1 MQEILKTIDGQL
13 TVLSA
18 PEPDC
23 WINLT
28 APTEMEI
35 NTICQEFEIER
46 ETVTAALDEE
56 ERSRIESDGNATLIV
71 VDVPIIEIDDSSEP
85 RPTHFTSSGAARG
98 CLRTRRTGGGWS
110 F

>member
-13 TVLSA
+13 TVLSV

-46 ETVTAALDEE
+46 ETVTAALD
-56 ERSRIESDGNATLIV
+56 
-71 VDVPIIEIDDSSEP
+71 
-85 RPTHFTSSGAARG
+85 
-98 CLRTRRTGGGWS
+98 
-110 F
+110 

>member
-18 PEPDC
+18 PEPNC

-46 ETVTAALDEE
+46 ETVTAAWMRKSAPEL
-56 ERSRIESDGNATLIV
+56 SRME
-71 VDVPIIEIDDSSEP
+71 
-85 RPTHFTSSGAARG
+85 
-98 CLRTRRTGGGWS
+98 TRL
-110 F
+110 